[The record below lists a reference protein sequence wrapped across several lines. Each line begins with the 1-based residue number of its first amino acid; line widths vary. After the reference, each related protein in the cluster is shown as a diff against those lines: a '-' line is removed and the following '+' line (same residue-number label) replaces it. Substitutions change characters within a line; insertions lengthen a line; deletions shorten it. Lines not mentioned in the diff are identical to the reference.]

1 MLRYLRTGAVGSSPG
16 AVRTG
21 TDRTLGGVNLFPVR
35 VFVSQPLPEPSTSEL
50 LAGFEVVVG
59 RPGAWGA
66 EAPVHLPEADALIP
80 TPREKVTDALLA
92 LAPRL
97 RVVANCAVGTD
108 NVDLEACRRRGVVVT
123 NTPGVLTEATADL
136 AWLLILAV
144 ARRFREGDAL
154 LRSGSWNGWKPL
166 ELLGASLDGKTLGVF
181 GMGRIG
187 KAVARRAEAFGM
199 RVLSTDAGDPPEAF
213 ERLLAGSDVLTI
225 HAPLTPA
232 TRGRF
237 GEAEFARMKKGAILV
252 NTARGP
258 LVDEA
263 ALAAALVSGH
273 LGGAG
278 LDVFEK
284 EPAVP
289 PALLPLPNV
298 VLLPHLGSATKE
310 TRLAMARTACEE
322 VVRVLRGEE
331 PRNRVA

>member
-1 MLRYLRTGAVGSSPG
+1 VKVL
-16 AVRTG
+16 
-21 TDRTLGGVNLFPVR
+21 
-35 VFVSQPLPEPSTSEL
+35 VSQPLPEPSTTEL

-59 RPGAWGA
+59 RPGAWDEVA
-66 EAPVHLPEADALIP
+66 RLHLPDADGLVP
-80 TPREKVTDALLA
+80 TPREKVTDALLV

-108 NVDLEACRRRGVVVT
+108 NVDLAACARRGVVVT
-123 NTPGVLTEATADL
+123 NTPGVLTDATADL
-136 AWLLILAV
+136 AWLLLLAV
-144 ARRFREGDAL
+144 TRRLREGEAL
-154 LRSGSWNGWKPL
+154 LRSGTWTGWKPL
-166 ELLGASLDGKTLGVF
+166 ELLGTGLAGKTIGIW

-187 KAVARRAEAFGM
+187 GAVARRAEAFGM
-199 RVLSTDAGDPPEAF
+199 KVLGVVEGDPPEAF
-213 ERLLAGSDVLTI
+213 ERLLAESDVVSI
-225 HAPLTPA
+225 HVPLTPA

-237 GEAEFARMKKGAILV
+237 GGDELARMKPGAILI

-258 LVDEA
+258 VVDEA
-263 ALAAALVSGH
+263 ALAAALASGH

-284 EPAVP
+284 EPEVH

-298 VLLPHLGSATKE
+298 VLLPHLGSATRE

-322 VVRVLRGEE
+322 AARVLRGEA

>member
-1 MLRYLRTGAVGSSPG
+1 VK
-16 AVRTG
+16 
-21 TDRTLGGVNLFPVR
+21 
-35 VFVSQPLPEPSTSEL
+35 VFVSQPLPEPSTTEI
-50 LAGFEVVVG
+50 LAGLEVVVG
-59 RPGAWGA
+59 HPGAWSG
-66 EAPVHLPEADALIP
+66 EAPLHVPDSDAVIP
-80 TPREKVTDALLA
+80 TPRERVTDALLA

-97 RVVANCAVGTD
+97 KVVANCAVGTD

-136 AWLLILAV
+136 TWLLILAV

-154 LRSGSWNGWKPL
+154 IRSGSWDGWKPL
-166 ELLGASLDGKTLGVF
+166 ELMGLSLQGKTLGIY
-181 GMGRIG
+181 GLGRIG
-187 KAVARRAEAFGM
+187 RAVARRAEASGM
-199 RVLSTDAGDPPEAF
+199 RVVGTVEGDSPEAF
-213 ERLLAGSDVLTI
+213 ERLLSEADVLTI
-225 HAPLTPA
+225 HAPLTRE

-237 GEAEFARMKKGAILV
+237 GAAEFSRMKGGAILV

-258 LVDEA
+258 IVDEA

-284 EPAVP
+284 EPGVD

-322 VVRVLRGEE
+322 AARVLRGEE
-331 PRNRVA
+331 PRHRVA

>member
-1 MLRYLRTGAVGSSPG
+1 MRA
-16 AVRTG
+16 
-21 TDRTLGGVNLFPVR
+21 DRTLRGVNLFPVK
-35 VFVSQPLPEPSTSEL
+35 VFVSQPLPEPSTVEI
-50 LAGFEVVVG
+50 LAGHEVVVG
-59 RPGAWGA
+59 QPGAWPD
-66 EAPVHLPEADALIP
+66 EAPLHLPDSDAVIP
-80 TPREKVTDALLA
+80 TPREKVTEALLA

-97 RVVANCAVGTD
+97 KVVANCAVGTD
-108 NVDLEACRRRGVVVT
+108 NVDLDACLRRGVVVT

-154 LRSGSWNGWKPL
+154 IRSGSWDGWKPL
-166 ELLGASLDGKTLGVF
+166 ELMGTSLDGKTLGVY
-181 GMGRIG
+181 GPGRIG
-187 KAVARRAEAFGM
+187 RAVARRAEAFGM
-199 RVLSTDAGDPPEAF
+199 RVVAVDAGDPPEAF
-213 ERLLAGSDVLTI
+213 ERLLAESDVLSL
-225 HAPLTPA
+225 HVPLTPE

-237 GEAEFARMKKGAILV
+237 GAAEFARMKPGAILV

-258 LVDEA
+258 VVDEA
-263 ALAAALVSGH
+263 ALAAALASGH

-284 EPAVP
+284 EPAVH

-298 VLLPHLGSATKE
+298 VLLPHVGSSTRE

-322 VVRVLRGEE
+322 AARVLRGEE

>member
-1 MLRYLRTGAVGSSPG
+1 
-16 AVRTG
+16 
-21 TDRTLGGVNLFPVR
+21 
-35 VFVSQPLPEPSTSEL
+35 
-50 LAGFEVVVG
+50 
-59 RPGAWGA
+59 
-66 EAPVHLPEADALIP
+66 
-80 TPREKVTDALLA
+80 
-92 LAPRL
+92 
-97 RVVANCAVGTD
+97 
-108 NVDLEACRRRGVVVT
+108 
-123 NTPGVLTEATADL
+123 
-136 AWLLILAV
+136 
-144 ARRFREGDAL
+144 
-154 LRSGSWNGWKPL
+154 
-166 ELLGASLDGKTLGVF
+166 
-181 GMGRIG
+181 
-187 KAVARRAEAFGM
+187 M

-237 GEAEFARMKKGAILV
+237 GAAEFSRMKKGAILV

-322 VVRVLRGEE
+322 AARVLRGEE